1 MVVAHKALNV
11 LQPTAASLKSV
22 AVVIKHLDLV
32 AASVAVT
39 AAFVVAVT
47 AASVVAVTAA
57 SVVIIATLMATTL
70 VVAAMLTP
78 EVTDAATMAVERA
91 FLASVQ
97 TTEELDFELVPML
110 DMFEL

>member
-32 AASVAVT
+32 AAS
-39 AAFVVAVT
+39 VAVT